1 MREKE
6 MTLILGLVMVFG
18 LVFGGFTLS
27 GGKFDVLLHALP
39 FEGMM
44 IAGASIGA
52 LIIASD
58 MSRLKLTLG
67 GLKRAMAGP
76 RWKAADYSDLLLLLY
91 ELTRLQ
97 RNSTPVEMEQ
107 HIESPEDSDIFTK
120 YPRIMKDKSTVNL
133 IADSFRMVMLNFDNP
148 HQMEDVIEK
157 RIETTLEERM
167 IAGHSLTVMAD
178 GLPAI
183 GIVAAVLGV
192 IKTMSSVDQPPE
204 ILGVMI
210 GGALVGTFLG
220 VFLAYCVVQPIA
232 ERARSIEE
240 LDYSFSKV
248 IRDTLVA
255 MTQQHPPNICVEI
268 GRGNIPERL
277 RPSFDQI
284 DEQQRNISR
293 AAA

>member
-1 MREKE
+1 M
-6 MTLILGLVMVFG
+6 MIPLGLLVVMG

-192 IKTMSSVDQPPE
+192 IKTMSSIDKPPE
-204 ILGVMI
+204 ILGAMI

-220 VFLAYCVVQPIA
+220 VFLAYCMVQPIA
-232 ERARSIEE
+232 GRLEQIEE
-240 LDYSFSKV
+240 EDGAMYTV
-248 IRDTLVA
+248 IRDIIVA
-255 MTQQHPPNICVEI
+255 IVAGHPPGVCIEL
-268 GRGNIPERL
+268 GRGNIPTTKQPGFSAVE
-277 RPSFDQI
+277 SA
-284 DEQQRNISR
+284 QRELPVT
-293 AAA
+293 